1 LSSATVRAL
10 GAADRAFLAEE
21 GRFSAIPVWRTNDE
35 LCFVVPAESK
45 LGTPNGTEVVLWSPA
60 GSRCLSKDW
69 PESVTKDFL
78 DRDK

>member
-1 LSSATVRAL
+1 LKDL
-10 GAADRAFLAEE
+10 E
-21 GRFSAIPVWRTNDE
+21 RFCARV
-35 LCFVVPAESK
+35 FA